1 MSTTSEKLLACLSY
15 FSVFFAPVLFP
26 LIVWLV
32 APQPV
37 STHGKKALIYHIL
50 PTVFS
55 LIAFA
60 SFIAI
65 VNTSSAVVT
74 TFLVILI
81 IVTVVG
87 SLYYIV
93 YNLYCGIKVLIVEQ
107 I

>member
-37 STHGKKALIYHIL
+37 SAHGKKALLYHIL

-55 LIAFA
+55 IIAFA
-60 SFIAI
+60 CFIAI
-65 VNTSSAVVT
+65 VNTSGALLT
-74 TFLVILI
+74 TFLVIVMI
-81 IVTVVG
+81 ITIVG

-93 YNLYCGIKVLIVEQ
+93 YNLYSGIKVLVVEQ

>member
-1 MSTTSEKLLACLSY
+1 MSTTTEKLLAFLSY

-55 LIAFA
+55 IIAFA
-60 SFIAI
+60 CFM
-65 VNTSSAVVT
+65 VLFNTSGAVMT
-74 TFLVILI
+74 TLLVIVI
-81 IVTVVG
+81 IITIVG
-87 SLYYIV
+87 SLYYLV
-93 YNLYCGIKVLIVEQ
+93 YNLYAGIKVLVVDQ
-107 I
+107 L